1 MVSVMV
7 GRTVV
12 IDVPITV
19 FMMKMRALVPVMMV
33 MMVIIMVM

>member
-19 FMMKMRALVPVMMV
+19 FIMKMRALVPVMV